1 MAGETLAAAI
11 QRLRQHQESM
21 RDLAA
26 AIAADRVRPADEP
39 APDHDVEPEEAGR

>member
-26 AIAADRVRPADEP
+26 TIAAERARPADEP
-39 APDHDVEPEEAGR
+39 APSSDTEPEEAGR